1 MKRIL
6 LKKPQ
11 PLPPVLSQKPDQAK
25 VEQVAQAL
33 TDTSV
38 KRPR

>member
-11 PLPPVLSQKPDQAK
+11 PLPPVLSPKPDRAK

-33 TDTSV
+33 TETKV
-38 KRPR
+38 KRG